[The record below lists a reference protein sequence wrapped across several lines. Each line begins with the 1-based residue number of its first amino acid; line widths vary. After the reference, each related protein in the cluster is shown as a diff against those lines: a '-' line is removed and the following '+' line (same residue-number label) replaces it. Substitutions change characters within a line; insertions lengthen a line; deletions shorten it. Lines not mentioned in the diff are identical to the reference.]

1 MKLTEERLLNA
12 GFNKLVLSFG
22 EPDAYELIVNSFRI
36 RINKHAIVT
45 IFDTNGDYL
54 LQLKANSKKE
64 LNKICYPFVGHDLNF
79 DTPKPQSPYKGHE
92 QRIKELEEEVKELK
106 KYIGIDRI

>member
-1 MKLTEERLLNA
+1 MKPTEERLLNA
-12 GFNKLVLSFG
+12 GFKKLVLSFG

-45 IFDTNGDYL
+45 VFDTNGDYL
-54 LQLKANSKKE
+54 LQLIASEEKE

-79 DTPKPQSPYKGHE
+79 EPPTPQSPYKGHE
-92 QRIKELEEEVKELK
+92 ARIKELEDKVKRLLDYTGLDK
-106 KYIGIDRI
+106 I